1 MQLDAKLTE
10 PTGDILLED
19 REIPLGQQFVQ
30 AGLLTESQLDLA
42 LREQGRVG
50 GYLGE
55 VLVQLGF
62 VSTEAITEV
71 LARDN
76 QVDVYD
82 VRNSAIDASVLELIS
97 HKTARRFKVIPVAFN
112 EDGLTVAFAD
122 SYDVVALDQV
132 ERECGRFVTV
142 VTAPESHIIEAI
154 ERSYTRK
161 KSINETIET
170 VLSGGSPHAESA
182 DDESP
187 MVRLVDQILADAIK
201 HGASDIHFHAEEK
214 NLKVR
219 CRVDGVLRQEVV
231 VPKSIQAALI
241 GRIKLISGLNITEK
255 RIPQDGRIRFDF
267 GSSYIDLRVSTLP
280 TNHGESV
287 VMRVLDSGSVQLSLD
302 QLGLS
307 DNDRT
312 RFEQAVS
319 RSFGMILV
327 TGPTGSGKT
336 TTLYT
341 ALSTVDRESRSVFT
355 LEDPIEYS
363 LPLIRQT
370 QINDKVGMNFATGL
384 RALLR
389 QDPDVIL
396 VGEIRDQETA
406 ELATRA
412 ALTGHTVFSTL
423 HTNSA
428 IGAVSRLIDMGV
440 DRYLVPSALVAVVGQ
455 RLLRRLCVKC
465 KVEQPGINAIFND
478 PSYNYLTPDNEC
490 SWVVVGC
497 DACSGTGYKGRIAV
511 YEVLLIDE
519 RFHDVILNGGTEVEF
534 SKIARESGMTTLVED
549 GIRKANQGYTSISEV
564 VRVLN

>member
-1 MQLDAKLTE
+1 MQGEAQKIASTSTAQVE
-10 PTGDILLED
+10 E
-19 REIPLGQQFVQ
+19 RQVPLGQRFIQS
-30 AGLLTESQLDLA
+30 GLLSESQLDLA
-42 LREQGRVG
+42 LREQSRIG

-62 VSTEAITEV
+62 VSAEAITEV
-71 LARDN
+71 LAREN

-82 VRNSAIDASVLELIS
+82 VRNSVIDSSVLELIS
-97 HKTARRFKVIPVAFN
+97 YKTAKRFKVIPVALT
-112 EDGLTVAFAD
+112 EDGVTVAFAD
-122 SYDVVALDQV
+122 SYDVVAMDQV

-142 VTAPESHIIEAI
+142 VTAPEAHIVEAI

-170 VLSGGSPHAESA
+170 VLSGGPPNAQNSG
-182 DDESP
+182 DETP

-214 NLKVR
+214 NLRVR
-219 CRVDGVLRQEVV
+219 VRVDGVLRQEVI
-231 VPKSIQAALI
+231 VPKTIQAALI

-255 RIPQDGRIRFDF
+255 RIPQDGRIRFTF
-267 GSSYIDLRVSTLP
+267 GSSNIDLRVSTLP

-307 DNDRT
+307 DSDRS
-312 RFEQAVS
+312 RFEGAVN

-341 ALSTVDRESRSVFT
+341 ALSTIDRETRSVFT

-370 QINDKVGMNFATGL
+370 QINEKVGMSFSAGL

-406 ELATRA
+406 ELSVRA

-428 IGAVSRLIDMGV
+428 IGAISRLIDMGV
-440 DRYLVPSALVAVVGQ
+440 ERYLIPSALVGVVGQ
-455 RLLRRLCVKC
+455 RLLRRLC
-465 KVEQPGINAIFND
+465 
-478 PSYNYLTPDNEC
+478 NEC
-490 SWVVVGC
+490 KKENTGLDPIYQDKKYAHLAPDTGTNWDAVGC
-497 DACSGTGYKGRIAV
+497 KSCSGSGYSGRLAV
-511 YEVLLIDE
+511 YEVLIIDE
-519 RFHDVILNGGTEVEF
+519 HFHDVILNGGSESEIID
-534 SKIARESGMTTLVED
+534 IARSRGMTTLIED
-549 GIRKANQGYTSISEV
+549 GLSKSNQGLTSISEV
-564 VRVLN
+564 VRVLA

>member
-1 MQLDAKLTE
+1 MQPASIQSGGVVSTRSD
-10 PTGDILLED
+10 D
-19 REIPLGQQFVQ
+19 REIPLGQRFIQ

-62 VSTEAITEV
+62 ISTEAITEV
-71 LARDN
+71 LAREN

-82 VRNSAIDASVLELIS
+82 VRKSVIDAKVLELIS
-97 HKTARRFKVIPVAFN
+97 YETAKRFKVVPVAFN
-112 EDGLTVAFAD
+112 DDGLTVAFAD
-122 SYDVVALDQV
+122 SYDVVAMDQV
-132 ERECGRFVTV
+132 ERECGLFVTV
-142 VTAPESHIIEAI
+142 VTAPESHILETI

-161 KSINETIET
+161 KSINEAIET
-170 VLSGGSPHAESA
+170 VLSGRTLAASDG
-182 DDESP
+182 DDETP

-201 HGASDIHFHAEEK
+201 IGASDIHFHAEEK
-214 NLKVR
+214 VLRVR
-219 CRVDGVLRQEVV
+219 CRLDGVLRQEVII
-231 VPKSIQAALI
+231 PKAIQAALI
-241 GRIKLISGLNITEK
+241 GRIKLISGLNTTEK
-255 RIPQDGRIRFDF
+255 RIPQDGRIRFEF
-267 GSSYIDLRVSTLP
+267 GSSYVDLRVSTLP
-280 TNHGESV
+280 TSHGESV
-287 VMRVLDSGSVQLSLD
+287 VMRILDSGSVQFSLD

-307 DNDRT
+307 DNDRE
-312 RFEQAVS
+312 RFEEAIS
-319 RSFGMILV
+319 KSFGMVLV

-341 ALSTVDRESRSVFT
+341 ALSTIDRETQSVFT

-363 LPLIRQT
+363 LPMIRQT
-370 QINDKVGMNFATGL
+370 QINDKIGMNFSSGL

-428 IGAVSRLIDMGV
+428 IGAISRLIDMGV
-440 DRYLVPSALVAVVGQ
+440 DRYLIPSALVGIVGQ
-455 RLLRRLCVKC
+455 RLLRKLCFDC
-465 KVEQPGINAIFND
+465 KVENPGLSTIFNED
-478 PSYNYLTPDNEC
+478 AYSHLTPENK
-490 SWVVVGC
+490 SHWTSNGC
-497 DACSGTGYKGRIAV
+497 DQCSGTGYKGRLAV

-519 RFHDVILNGGTEVEF
+519 QFHDVILKGGSEAEIGSVAD
-534 SKIARESGMTTLVED
+534 KNGMTTLIED
-549 GIRKANQGYTSISEV
+549 GIRKANLGLTSMTEV
-564 VRVLN
+564 RRVLS

>member
-1 MQLDAKLTE
+1 MQPASIQSGGVVSTRPDE
-10 PTGDILLED
+10 
-19 REIPLGQQFVQ
+19 REIPLGQRFIQ

-62 VSTEAITEV
+62 ISTEAITEV
-71 LARDN
+71 LAREN

-82 VRNSAIDASVLELIS
+82 VRKSIIDAKVLELIS
-97 HKTARRFKVIPVAFN
+97 YETAKRFKVVPVAFN
-112 EDGLTVAFAD
+112 DDGLTVAFAD
-122 SYDVVALDQV
+122 SYDVVAMDQV
-132 ERECGRFVTV
+132 ERECGLFVTV
-142 VTAPESHIIEAI
+142 VTAPESHILETI

-161 KSINETIET
+161 KSINEAIET
-170 VLSGGSPHAESA
+170 VLSGRPLTASDG
-182 DDESP
+182 DDETP

-201 HGASDIHFHAEEK
+201 NGASDIHFHAEE
-214 NLKVR
+214 NVLRVR
-219 CRVDGVLRQEVV
+219 CRLDGVLRQEVII
-231 VPKSIQAALI
+231 PKAIQAALI
-241 GRIKLISGLNITEK
+241 GRIKLISGLNTTEK
-255 RIPQDGRIRFDF
+255 RIPQDGRIRFEF
-267 GSSYIDLRVSTLP
+267 GSSYVDLRVSTLP
-280 TNHGESV
+280 TSHGESV
-287 VMRVLDSGSVQLSLD
+287 VMRILDSGSVQFSLE

-307 DNDRT
+307 DKDRG
-312 RFEQAVS
+312 RFEEAIS
-319 RSFGMILV
+319 KSFGMVLV

-341 ALSTVDRESRSVFT
+341 ALSTIDRETQSVFT

-363 LPLIRQT
+363 LPMIRQT
-370 QINDKVGMNFATGL
+370 QINDKIGMNFSRGL

-428 IGAVSRLIDMGV
+428 IGAISRLIDMGV
-440 DRYLVPSALVAVVGQ
+440 DRYLIPSALVGIIGQ
-455 RLLRRLCVKC
+455 RLLRKLCSDC
-465 KVEQPGINAIFND
+465 KIENPGLSTIFNEGAYSHLI
-478 PSYNYLTPDNEC
+478 PKNKSHWTSN
-490 SWVVVGC
+490 GC
-497 DACSGTGYKGRIAV
+497 DQCSGSGYKGRLAV

-519 RFHDVILNGGTEVEF
+519 QFHDVILKGGSEAEIGGVAD
-534 SKIARESGMTTLVED
+534 KSGMTTLIED
-549 GIRKANQGYTSISEV
+549 GIRKANLGLTSMSEV
-564 VRVLN
+564 RRVLN

>member
-1 MQLDAKLTE
+1 MSAE
-10 PTGDILLED
+10 PLQTGIANSARTDEHD
-19 REIPLGQQFVQ
+19 MPLGQRFVH

-62 VSTEAITEV
+62 VSAEAITEV
-71 LARDN
+71 LAKEN

-82 VRNSAIDASVLELIS
+82 VRNADIDTNILELIS
-97 HKTARRFKVIPVAFN
+97 YKTAKRYKVIPVAAN
-112 EDGLTVAFAD
+112 DRGLTVAFAD

-132 ERECGRFVTV
+132 ERECGMFVTV

-161 KSINETIET
+161 KSINESIDT
-170 VLSGGSPHAESA
+170 VLSGSSLNAG
-182 DDESP
+182 DGRDETP
-187 MVRLVDQILADAIK
+187 MVRLMDQILADAIK
-201 HGASDIHFHAEEK
+201 NGASDIHFHAEEK
-214 NLKVR
+214 VLRVR
-219 CRVDGVLRQEVV
+219 CRLDGVLRQEVV
-231 VPKSIQAALI
+231 IPKTIQAALI

-267 GSSYIDLRVSTLP
+267 GSSHVDLRVSTLP

-287 VMRVLDSGSVQLSLD
+287 VMRILDSGTEKLTLD
-302 QLGLS
+302 QLGLC
-307 DNDRT
+307 DADRA
-312 RFEQAVS
+312 RFEETIGK
-319 RSFGMILV
+319 SFGMILV

-336 TTLYT
+336 TTLYS
-341 ALSTVDRESRSVFT
+341 ALSEIDRESRSVFT
-355 LEDPIEYS
+355 LEDPIEYN

-370 QINDKVGMNFATGL
+370 QINDKIGMSFSTGL

-440 DRYLVPSALVAVVGQ
+440 QRYLVPSALVAVVGQ
-455 RLLRRLCVKC
+455 RLLRKLCSNC
-465 KVEQPGINAIFND
+465 KTEIPELSTIFD
-478 PSYNYLTPDNEC
+478 KGNYAHLLPVNKSHWT
-490 SWVVVGC
+490 SSGC
-497 DACSGTGYKGRIAV
+497 NSCSGTGYKGRIAA
-511 YEVLLIDE
+511 YEILLIDGPIHE
-519 RFHDVILNGGTEVEF
+519 AILHGASDAELETIALNGG
-534 SKIARESGMTTLVED
+534 MTTMLED
-549 GIRKANQGYTSISEV
+549 GIRKANQGHTSISEV
-564 VRVLN
+564 LRVLN

>member
-1 MQLDAKLTE
+1 MLTE
-10 PTGDILLED
+10 LASSAQPEE
-19 REIPLGQQFVQ
+19 REMPLGQRFIE

-42 LREQGRVG
+42 LREQSRVG

-71 LARDN
+71 LAKEN

-82 VRNSAIDASVLELIS
+82 VRNAIIDTALLELIS
-97 HKTARRFKVIPVAFN
+97 YKTAKRHKVIPVAAN
-112 EDGLTVAFAD
+112 DGGLTVAFAD

-132 ERECGRFVTV
+132 ERECGMFVTV
-142 VTAPESHIIEAI
+142 VTAPESHIVEAI

-170 VLSGGSPHAESA
+170 VLSGSSLKPGDGG
-182 DDESP
+182 DDTP

-201 HGASDIHFHAEEK
+201 NGASDIHFHAEEK
-214 NLKVR
+214 VLRVR
-219 CRVDGVLRQEVV
+219 CRLDGVLRQEVV
-231 VPKSIQAALI
+231 IPKTIQAALI

-280 TNHGESV
+280 TNHGESI
-287 VMRVLDSGSVQLSLD
+287 VMRVLDSGTQLLSLD

-307 DNDRT
+307 DTDRL
-312 RFEQAVS
+312 RFENIIS
-319 RSFGMILV
+319 KSFGMILV

-336 TTLYT
+336 TTLYS
-341 ALSTVDRESRSVFT
+341 ALSEVDRESQSVFT

-370 QINDKVGMNFATGL
+370 QINDKIGMSFSTGL

-406 ELATRA
+406 DLAIRA
-412 ALTGHTVFSTL
+412 SLTGHTVFSTL

-440 DRYLVPSALVAVVGQ
+440 ERYLVPSALVGVIGQ
-455 RLLRRLCVKC
+455 RLLRKLCSSC
-465 KVEQPGINAIFND
+465 KTENPGLDAIFDND
-478 PSYNYLTPDNEC
+478 NYAHIVPVNKSHWT
-490 SWVVVGC
+490 SSGC
-497 DACSGTGYKGRIAV
+497 ESCSGTGYKGRIAT

-519 RFHDVILNGGTEVEF
+519 PFHEAILKGASEAELG
-534 SKIARESGMTTLVED
+534 KIAFNSGMTTLLED
-549 GIRKANQGYTSISEV
+549 GIRKANEGLTSISEV
-564 VRVLN
+564 LRVLN